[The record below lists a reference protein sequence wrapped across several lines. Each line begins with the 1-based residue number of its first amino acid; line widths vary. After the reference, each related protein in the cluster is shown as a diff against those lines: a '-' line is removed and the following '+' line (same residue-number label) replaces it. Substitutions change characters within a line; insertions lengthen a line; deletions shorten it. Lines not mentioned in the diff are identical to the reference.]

1 MTRLDEITQR
11 IANGKNA
18 KEKFRADEKEEQKFQ
33 RRFSEEKRI

>member
-1 MTRLDEITQR
+1 MTRLDETMQR

-18 KEKFRADEKEEQKFQ
+18 KEKFRADEKKEEKFQ